1 MVPAMIYLLGMATTV
16 VVGTS
21 LFQIMFVTGATTL
34 MHAIINHT
42 VDGLL
47 AVLLLVGGVIGA
59 QVGVRVGPKLQA
71 EQMRV
76 LLALL
81 VLIVC
86 AKMGYDLVRTPDELF
101 TMGGGS
107 GH

>member
-1 MVPAMIYLLGMATTV
+1 ML
-16 VVGTS
+16 
-21 LFQIMFVTGATTL
+21 
-34 MHAIINHT
+34 NHT

-59 QVGVRVGPKLQA
+59 QIGVRVAPRLRA

-81 VLIVC
+81 VLVVC
-86 AKMGYDLVRTPDELF
+86 AKIGYDLVRTPDEF
-101 TMGGGS
+101 YTMGGGG